1 MRYPSS
7 FPSEA
12 TVNCSAKGLGVPAV
26 CLGKVWKDSPVITN
40 GGSTIVNFSTMF
52 WFGTVVPAAG
62 ATSLS
67 MNVTGAAVVP
77 QA

>member
-1 MRYPSS
+1 M
-7 FPSEA
+7 
-12 TVNCSAKGLGVPAV
+12 
-26 CLGKVWKDSPVITN
+26 N
-40 GGSTIVNFSTMF
+40 GGSTIVNFWTMF
-52 WFGTVVPAAG
+52 WFATVVPAAG

>member
-1 MRYPSS
+1 
-7 FPSEA
+7 
-12 TVNCSAKGLGVPAV
+12 
-26 CLGKVWKDSPVITN
+26 
-40 GGSTIVNFSTMF
+40 VNFSTMF

-67 MNVTGAAVVP
+67 TNVTGAAVVP